1 MTQSQIV
8 DKQINDE
15 VQRYYDKVY
24 DGKQNVPANIIE
36 LFKRAVMVVPPN
48 FHKVYFSKIKL
59 IASKAPNELSNG
71 EISEVVKLLLTATP
85 QSLYDDFEEAI
96 AVHCKIEKFIRAYN
110 EHVEAFQSGLQAKK
124 TTLMSLS
131 GASGGMNGNSRRI
144 IN

>member
-1 MTQSQIV
+1 MAPAQQVEKEIENE
-8 DKQINDE
+8 I
-15 VQRYYDKVY
+15 QRFYDKGY

-71 EISEVVKLLLTATP
+71 EISEVVKLILTATP
-85 QSLYDDFEEAI
+85 QSLYDDFEEAMS
-96 AVHCKIEKFIRAYN
+96 VHCKIEKFIRNYN
-110 EHVEAFQSGLQAKK
+110 EHVNAFQSGLQAKRTK
-124 TTLMSLS
+124 LMSLS